1 MDAGIRD
8 MLFLK
13 ETLQKGIRDIFE
25 AQRLIARKK
34 IYQTG
39 HERVREK
46 RDGQS
51 MKSRSGRLM
60 EALDNPNYLLSADSA
75 RGLHVDLNYPIQIRF
90 LDMKRFG
97 NWQIYNRQIWGI
109 LFKETFIEMR
119 YGLSDWLQKFT
130 HDTLE
135 ESLKP
140 LNNS

>member
-1 MDAGIRD
+1 

-25 AQRLIARKK
+25 AQRLIAREK

-39 HERVREK
+39 HERTREK
-46 RDGQS
+46 RDGRS
-51 MKSRSGRLM
+51 FRSRSGRLM
-60 EALDNPNYLLSADSA
+60 EALNNPDYLLSTDSSGGVHA
-75 RGLHVDLNYPIQIRF
+75 DLNYPIQIRF
-90 LDMKRFG
+90 LDMKRLG
-97 NWQIYNRQIWGI
+97 NWKIYNRQIWGI